1 MQEEYDFSKGR
12 KNPYVKT
19 LKQPVT
25 IDIDND
31 TLQFFQRQSENSGIP
46 YQTLINL
53 YLSDCAMQNKQLH
66 IEWK

>member
-31 TLQFFQRQSENSGIP
+31 TLQFFQRQSENSLIH
-46 YQTLINL
+46 YQKFINL